1 MTPEEWERFQK
12 RQARKFERPKRNG
25 SLKFFSG
32 NLEEDIAPLGMLRAP
47 PREGHITAGK
57 MNWKDALQLSR
68 DENRRSFEFVSQGEL
83 IMLRGMNEI
92 DGGYTASALGVA
104 FIRRRTRWKHCGP
117 TSGRRWIVIMTRAW
131 QLPQSFGCISSETK
145 FWPDEIAA
153 GCFRAG
159 VGSSAAQT
167 RIRKHSP
174 ERLACP
180 RNHAT
185 RWRAS
190 QLTTK

>member
-92 DGGYTASALGVA
+92 DGGYTASALGVGIHTEA
-104 FIRRRTRWKHCGP
+104 DTLETLRANVREAVDCYYDEGMAAPTIIRLHFVR
-117 TSGRRWIVIMTRAW
+117 
-131 QLPQSFGCISSETK
+131 
-145 FWPDEIAA
+145 DE
-153 GCFRAG
+153 
-159 VGSSAAQT
+159 V
-167 RIRKHSP
+167 
-174 ERLACP
+174 LA
-180 RNHAT
+180 R
-185 RWRAS
+185 
-190 QLTTK
+190 